1 MKYEQV
7 WDAVDK
13 LARAHGLSPSG
24 LAKKA
29 GLDATTFNKSKRIR
43 PDGKKR
49 WPSLDS
55 INKILDACNVTFEQF
70 YSLIDEG
77 LTPEMMNAVPYI
89 NYSRLGSE
97 KEIRDNCLVTDGW
110 KRMHFPDASSN
121 LYAIDIDVSDFE
133 PFFKNGS
140 AIIVAKNSEI
150 RKNDRIVVILK
161 NGDILIKEFVHRTPS
176 TLVLCDLADSRKEM
190 NVNLVDIE
198 LINRIL
204 WAGQ

>member
-29 GLDATTFNKSKRIR
+29 GLDATTFNKSK
-43 PDGKKR
+43 
-49 WPSLDS
+49 
-55 INKILDACNVTFEQF
+55 
-70 YSLIDEG
+70 
-77 LTPEMMNAVPYI
+77 
-89 NYSRLGSE
+89 LGSE
-97 KEIRDNCLVTDGW
+97 KEIRDNRLVTDGW
-110 KRMHFPDASSN
+110 KRMHFPDSSSN

>member
-1 MKYEQV
+1 
-7 WDAVDK
+7 
-13 LARAHGLSPSG
+13 
-24 LAKKA
+24 
-29 GLDATTFNKSKRIR
+29 
-43 PDGKKR
+43 
-49 WPSLDS
+49 
-55 INKILDACNVTFEQF
+55 
-70 YSLIDEG
+70 
-77 LTPEMMNAVPYI
+77 
-89 NYSRLGSE
+89 
-97 KEIRDNCLVTDGW
+97 
-110 KRMHFPDASSN
+110 MHFPDASSN